1 MTQITSSEIR
11 LVSHPKSANTHLLFQ
26 PFRLKS
32 LKLNNRIVMAPMT
45 RSFSPDGVPTLAV
58 ADYYVRRSQGEVGL
72 IISEGTVVNRPA
84 ASNDRDIPHFYGEKA
99 LGGWKTVIDKVHA
112 VGGVMAPQ
120 LWHMGVVAAK
130 DSGWL
135 PPAPFE
141 GPSGYVAPGKIGGIA
156 MTEHDIAETI
166 RAFAQAAADAKTLGF
181 DAVEIHGAH
190 GYLIDQF
197 FWHPTNQRTDRYGGQ
212 SLAERSRF
220 AEELIRAV
228 RHAVGSEFA
237 ISLRVSQWKLQDY
250 TAKLATTPHEME
262 AWLVPLAEAGVDIFH
277 CSQRRFWDAE
287 FTGSDLN
294 FAGWAKKLTGK
305 ASITVGSVGLSG
317 EFLAAFRG
325 EASTP
330 NSLDELHRRL
340 DRGDFDLVAVGRALL
355 SDAGWTRKIHEGRSS
370 ELVGFTKEALATLA

>member
-1 MTQITSSEIR
+1 
-11 LVSHPKSANTHLLFQ
+11 
-26 PFRLKS
+26 
-32 LKLNNRIVMAPMT
+32 
-45 RSFSPDGVPTLAV
+45 
-58 ADYYVRRSQGEVGL
+58 
-72 IISEGTVVNRPA
+72 
-84 ASNDRDIPHFYGEKA
+84 
-99 LGGWKTVIDKVHA
+99 
-112 VGGVMAPQ
+112 
-120 LWHMGVVAAK
+120 
-130 DSGWL
+130 
-135 PPAPFE
+135 
-141 GPSGYVAPGKIGGIA
+141 

-325 EASTP
+325 EASVP

-340 DRGDFDLVAVGRALL
+340 DRGDFDLVAVGRALI
-355 SDAGWTRKIHEGRSS
+355 SDAGWTQKIHEGRTS